1 MSIDNDLVK
10 KIANLAK
17 IELSANDIKMFSE
30 QISEIIGLMNQ
41 LNEVDISDA
50 PGLVADSSAGHM
62 NRPEDIVKDGN
73 CIELILQNAPESREG
88 FFTVKKVIE

>member
-17 IELSANDIKMFSE
+17 IELSANDIKMFSK
-30 QISEIIGLMNQ
+30 QIGEIIGLMNQ
-41 LNEVDISDA
+41 LNAVDISDV
-50 PGLVADSSAGHM
+50 PGLDADSSKGHT
-62 NRPEDIVKDGN
+62 NRTEDIVKDGN
-73 CIELILQNAPESREG
+73 YIELILQNAPESKEG